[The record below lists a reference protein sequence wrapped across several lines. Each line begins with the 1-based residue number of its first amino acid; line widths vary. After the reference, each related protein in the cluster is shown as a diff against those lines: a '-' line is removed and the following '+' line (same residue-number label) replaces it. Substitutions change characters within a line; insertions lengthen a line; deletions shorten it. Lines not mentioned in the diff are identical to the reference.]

1 VQIAKSLNNQQIN
14 HLAFLIFNIKKKLSL
29 ICNSI
34 WFHTFALEILEEKF
48 ELIATSLKKC

>member
-1 VQIAKSLNNQQIN
+1 MQIAKSLNNQQIN

>member
-1 VQIAKSLNNQQIN
+1 MDV
-14 HLAFLIFNIKKKLSL
+14 FNFIIKKKL
-29 ICNSI
+29 IIIWNSI